1 MPTVTPAH
9 SPRRL
14 VPLHPPQ
21 HLRKPGNGGLF
32 TALYDAVA
40 THLGVPIYS
49 LLGEKHRDWVP
60 CAAWTRPAS
69 PADLKVE
76 LRRAVDQG
84 YMALK
89 MHTSPHFDLLQQLEA
104 AEEVTPPGFKL
115 HLDMNH
121 NRSLA
126 AVLPIIKELETHPIV
141 AFIEDPLPYDDV
153 DGWRTLRAET
163 KIPLI
168 MQGVPIPPA
177 QMLQLKLADVYMLGH
192 DRHGSVADIMAF
204 GWACASANTPV
215 ILQETGGGGMIG
227 KAMSL
232 HMAAA
237 LQSHSA
243 HMICLEDQCEATHL
257 GSFCVCCLTGTRW
270 QTTNQCTPAGSPW

>member
-1 MPTVTPAH
+1 
-9 SPRRL
+9 
-14 VPLHPPQ
+14 
-21 HLRKPGNGGLF
+21 
-32 TALYDAVA
+32 
-40 THLGVPIYS
+40 
-49 LLGEKHRDWVP
+49 
-60 CAAWTRPAS
+60 
-69 PADLKVE
+69 
-76 LRRAVDQG
+76 
-84 YMALK
+84 MALK

-126 AVLPIIKELETHPIV
+126 AVLPIIKELESHPIV

-270 QTTNQCTPAGSPW
+270 QTTNQCTPAAYPW